1 MNTEM
6 DYDSVYDPKYSEL
19 KKHLET
25 LNIDENGEEYFKTL
39 SEISDLVKRA
49 NALGNVEE
57 EINAQKPNF
66 SEGDFVE
73 DNDDWV
79 DPANRSN
86 KDRRGM
92 IVDISKKIEP
102 GIKISKTITLPPTVE
117 FIYHVSTIF
126 NNEEPQIIKKV
137 SEYDLHLLDLTK
149 PFSDA

>member
-1 MNTEM
+1 
-6 DYDSVYDPKYSEL
+6 
-19 KKHLET
+19 
-25 LNIDENGEEYFKTL
+25 
-39 SEISDLVKRA
+39 
-49 NALGNVEE
+49 
-57 EINAQKPNF
+57 
-66 SEGDFVE
+66 
-73 DNDDWV
+73 
-79 DPANRSN
+79 
-86 KDRRGM
+86 M